1 MRMLYQ
7 NKVLFLGYKL
17 LILGLSAYGLWHQIF
32 FANGIDYSS
41 FYDYTTLS
49 NILVFLYFL
58 GSVIMNLS
66 RAIQGIRMRTFLP
79 QGKGALLLLIL
90 MTMLVYHFILLPE
103 AEGSL
108 SLTSLLLQYV
118 LPVMT
123 LLDWVLFD
131 RKGQFV
137 ILDPFRW
144 LLLPMLY
151 FLMMVVRAL
160 LGGPIRGESYYP
172 YFFIDVDLL
181 GWRAVWSNV
190 GMLALIFLAIGLLIW
205 LIDHL
210 WGRWI
215 QFSRKRTYKEKIAK

>member
-1 MRMLYQ
+1 MEVYTMRMLYQ

-66 RAIQGIRMRTFLP
+66 RAMQGIRMRTFLP

-123 LLDWVLFD
+123 LLDWVDVYKRQVPTISPRPSRSCL
-131 RKGQFV
+131 
-137 ILDPFRW
+137 IL
-144 LLLPMLY
+144 
-151 FLMMVVRAL
+151 
-160 LGGPIRGESYYP
+160 
-172 YFFIDVDLL
+172 
-181 GWRAVWSNV
+181 
-190 GMLALIFLAIGLLIW
+190 
-205 LIDHL
+205 
-210 WGRWI
+210 
-215 QFSRKRTYKEKIAK
+215 